1 MQHFDEVIISSSIID
16 KHAASRNY
24 VSRKKVVFFHEINAQ
39 IKPSYQNDMSVVVLV
54 VVRAW
59 MKKTSLQ
66 LRLLVDRSDL
76 ELGIVAL
83 Y

>member
-1 MQHFDEVIISSSIID
+1 MEIICNICDEVTISSSIID

-24 VSRKKVVFFHEINAQ
+24 VSRKKVVEFFHEINAQ

-59 MKKTSLQ
+59 IKKP
-66 LRLLVDRSDL
+66 
-76 ELGIVAL
+76 L
-83 Y
+83 YNYDFLSIGQT